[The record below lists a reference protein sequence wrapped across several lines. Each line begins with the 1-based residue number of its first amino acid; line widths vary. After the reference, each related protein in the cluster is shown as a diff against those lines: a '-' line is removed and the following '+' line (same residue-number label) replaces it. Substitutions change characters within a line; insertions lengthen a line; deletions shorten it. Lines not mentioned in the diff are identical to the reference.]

1 MNTNK
6 RTTVHRRKNMKSNK
20 KWSLLALASIPLVM
34 TLGNSMLIPVL
45 PDIERELEISAFQV
59 SMIIT
64 VYSVVAILLIPIA
77 GYLSDRIGR
86 KKVIIP
92 SLIIAGAGGIVTGW
106 ASWKMNDPYWM
117 ILAGRLLQGI
127 GSSGAAPV
135 VLPLVGDMFKDEDEV
150 SSGLGLI
157 ETSNTFGKVLSPILG
172 AFLASFFWF
181 LPFWLIPVFCAI
193 SIILVM
199 FLVKSPKKQEEPKKF
214 KEFLNSVKTIF
225 KNDGKWLLAIFLIGG
240 IIMFVLFGLLFYLS
254 NVLEEKYGIKG
265 VMKGL
270 VLAVPLLALSISSY
284 IGGKKI
290 GQNKKVMKWCCTIGL
305 FVLGG
310 TTIIITFTENIYF
323 LLAGLF
329 VCGAG
334 IGVSLP
340 SLDALIT
347 EGIEKEERGT
357 ITSLYSSMRFV
368 GVAAGP
374 PLYAVLMKS
383 SHEVVFYTSG
393 GVSLFA
399 AAVAFIFIKPEKE
412 EKGSKDKKEKEKDA
426 SLQPVLE

>member
-1 MNTNK
+1 
-6 RTTVHRRKNMKSNK
+6 MKINK
-20 KWSLLALASIPLVM
+20 KWSLLSLASIPLVM

-45 PDIERELEISAFQV
+45 PDIEKKLNITPFQV

-135 VLPLVGDMFKDEDEV
+135 VLPLVGDMFKSEEEV

-181 LPFWLIPVFCAI
+181 LPFWLIPVFCAV
-193 SIILVM
+193 SIILVAM
-199 FLVKSPKKQEEPKKF
+199 FVKSPKKQEEPQKF
-214 KEFLNSVKTIF
+214 KEFLQSVKKIF
-225 KNDGKWLLAIFLIGG
+225 KNDGRWLFSIFLIGG

-254 NVLEEKYGIKG
+254 NVLEERYGIKG

-290 GQNKKVMKWCCTIGL
+290 GQNKKIMKWCCTIGL

-310 TTIIITFTENIYF
+310 MTFLVTFTENIYM

-374 PLYAVLMKS
+374 PVYAVLMKS

-393 GVSLFA
+393 GISLFA
-399 AAVAFIFIKPEKE
+399 AAVSLFFIKPEKE
-412 EKGSKDKKEKEKDA
+412 KEKNGEGAKEGDPGLKPA
-426 SLQPVLE
+426 LE